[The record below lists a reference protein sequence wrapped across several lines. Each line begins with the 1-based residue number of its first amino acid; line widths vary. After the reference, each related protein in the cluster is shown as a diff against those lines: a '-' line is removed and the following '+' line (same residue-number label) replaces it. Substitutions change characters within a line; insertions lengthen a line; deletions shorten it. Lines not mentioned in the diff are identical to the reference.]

1 MNDRQFPDNQPP
13 NTPWGP
19 PPSVPPEL
27 SSQQP
32 YADPFAGMTTTP
44 APVAPKGRKEGLWV
58 ALAALVGAAAVI
70 GGVAWYSQRDTVDDE
85 LAGRDVTPRTT
96 QVAPDGSDQS
106 VEEAPVDEPASG
118 DSEIS
123 PDEVPD
129 TSANAVCP
137 EGTRQE
143 VCDAAR
149 FVEDFRGRPFQTFP
163 VVEFADEGEFQERLL
178 DDVDQESIDSTETQG
193 DVLGSLGLIAPG
205 VDLVEVSTQ
214 SLEIGVVGFYDP
226 VSKELVIR
234 GSDIDPFVEL
244 IIVHELVHAHDDQWL
259 DLDRPEIEDLDDE
272 TFLGFLAVVEGNA
285 SRVEDAWRSELS
297 AEKERELSN
306 LEISFYGPD
315 EIAILQQIPSFV
327 LESQFFPYQDG
338 PVLVRAIAAAAG
350 GGEAGERA
358 VDEAILN
365 PPATS
370 EQALHPDQYLNGDA
384 APTVPAPAASGDII
398 DEGVI
403 GELVFDIWFGDRAG
417 DGWNGDR
424 YVSFERDG
432 QTCTVIQV
440 AADSGDDL
448 DELFDAAADWVGEAE
463 DGDLRRSDQSTVDG
477 IDVVII
483 EGCR

>member
-1 MNDRQFPDNQPP
+1 MNERQPP
-13 NTPWGP
+13 AHDPVGARLGS
-19 PPSVPPEL
+19 PPSVPPIL
-27 SSQQP
+27 AHLRPS
-32 YADPFAGMTTTP
+32 ADPFAGLTEGP
-44 APVAPKGRKEGLWV
+44 KPEAPKRRREGLWM

-70 GGVAWYSQRDTVDDE
+70 GGIAWYSERDTIDDAA
-85 LAGRDVTPRTT
+85 AGRDLTPRTT
-96 QVAPDGSDQS
+96 AVVPDVDSDTP
-106 VEEAPVDEPASG
+106 PVTADG
-118 DSEIS
+118 QS
-123 PDEVPD
+123 PDESPVGG
-129 TSANAVCP
+129 ANAVCP
-137 EGTRQE
+137 DGTRQE

-178 DDVDQESIDSTETQG
+178 DDVDDESIAETEQQG
-193 DVLGSLGLIAPG
+193 QVLGSLGLIEPG
-205 VDLVEVSTQ
+205 VDLVDVTTK

-226 VSKELVIR
+226 ISKELVIR
-234 GSDIDPFVEL
+234 GAEIDPFVEL

-259 DLDRPEIEDLDDE
+259 NLDRPEIEDADDE
-272 TFLGFLAVVEGNA
+272 SFLGFLAVVEGNA

-297 AEKERELSN
+297 ADRERELSN
-306 LEISFYGPD
+306 LEFSFYGPD
-315 EIAILQQIPSFV
+315 DIAILRQIPSFV
-327 LESQFFPYQDG
+327 LESQFFPYEDG
-338 PVLVRAIAAAAG
+338 PTLVRAIAEAAG
-350 GGEAGERA
+350 GGGAGERA

-370 EQALHPDQYLNGDA
+370 EQALHPEQYLSGELG
-384 APTVPAPAASGDII
+384 PTLPAPAASGEII

-403 GELVFDIWFGDRAG
+403 GELVFDIWFGDRIG

-440 AADSGDDL
+440 AADSDDDL
-448 DELFDAAADWVGEAE
+448 DEIFDAAADWVGEAE
-463 DGDLRRSDQSTVDG
+463 DGDLRRSDQSRVDG

>member
-1 MNDRQFPDNQPP
+1 MNDRSIPDNQPVNP
-13 NTPWGP
+13 PWGP
-19 PPSVPPEL
+19 PPSAPPEL
-27 SSQQP
+27 SNQQP
-32 YADPFAGMTTTP
+32 YADPFAGMTTTQPP
-44 APVAPKGRKEGLWV
+44 AAPKGRKEGLWV
-58 ALAALVGAAAVI
+58 ALAALLGAVVVI
-70 GGVAWYSQRDTVDDE
+70 GGVAWYSQRSTGDE
-85 LAGRDVTPRTT
+85 ESAGRDITPRTT
-96 QVAPDGSDQS
+96 ETTPETADDTPAPDQPTEDETPT
-106 VEEAPVDEPASG
+106 EET
-118 DSEIS
+118 
-123 PDEVPD
+123 PDA
-129 TSANAVCP
+129 TANAVCP
-137 EGTRQE
+137 EGTVQE

-193 DVLGSLGLIAPG
+193 EVLGSLGLINPG
-205 VDLVEVSTQ
+205 VDLVDVTTQ

-234 GSDIDPFVEL
+234 GSEIDAFVEL

-285 SRVEDAWRSELS
+285 SRVEDAWRRQLSPEKRSELTD
-297 AEKERELSN
+297 
-306 LEISFYGPD
+306 LEFSFYGPE
-315 EIAILQQIPSFV
+315 EIAILQQIPGFV
-327 LESQFFPYQDG
+327 LETQFFPYEDG
-338 PVLVRAIAAAAG
+338 PVLVEAIVAAAG

-358 VDEAILN
+358 VDDAIVN
-365 PPATS
+365 PPRTS
-370 EQALHPDQYLNGDA
+370 EQSLHPEQFLAGEA
-384 APTVPAPAASGDII
+384 IPTVSAPAAGGEII

-403 GELVFDIWFGDRAG
+403 GELVFDIWFGDRIG

-440 AADSGDDL
+440 AADSPEDL
-448 DELFDAAADWVGEAE
+448 DEFFDAAADWVGEAE
-463 DGDLRRSDQSTVDG
+463 DDDLRRSDQTTIDG
-477 IDVVII
+477 IDMVVI